1 MINIMIRKNRIEV
14 KGHATG
20 SEIVCAAVSALTQTL
35 VQGLV
40 EITQDS
46 VSWLADSGNMIIE
59 WKVLSDSG
67 RVLID
72 AWYLGICSIQE
83 NYGYIKII

>member
-46 VSWLADSGNMIIE
+46 VSWLTDSGNMIIE
-59 WKVLSDSG
+59 WKILSDSG

-72 AWYLGICSIQE
+72 TWYLGICSIQE

>member
-59 WKVLSDSG
+59 WKILSDSG
-67 RVLID
+67 RVLIGT
-72 AWYLGICSIQE
+72 WYLGICSIQE

>member
-1 MINIMIRKNRIEV
+1 MIEIKVRKGHIEV

-35 VQGLV
+35 VRGL
-40 EITQDS
+40 IDIAQDN

-59 WKVLSDSG
+59 WQKLSDTG
-67 RVLID
+67 CALVD
-72 AWYLGICSIQE
+72 TWYLGICGIKES
-83 NYGYIKII
+83 YGYIKII

>member
-1 MINIMIRKNRIEV
+1 MIEV
-14 KGHATG
+14 KVRKGHIELKGHATG

-46 VSWLADSGNMIIE
+46 VSWLTDSGNMIIE
-59 WKVLSDSG
+59 WKILSDSG

-72 AWYLGICSIQE
+72 TWYLGICSIQE